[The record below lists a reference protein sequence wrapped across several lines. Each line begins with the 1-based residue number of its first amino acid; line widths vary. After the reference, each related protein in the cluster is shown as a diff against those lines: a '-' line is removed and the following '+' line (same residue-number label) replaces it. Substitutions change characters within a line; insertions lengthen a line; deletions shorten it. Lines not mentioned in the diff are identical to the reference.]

1 VSSGDGAFSG
11 DPALVA
17 DTTFLTACLNGGTS
31 RDEHPAVPFSP
42 EELAAEARSAA
53 ASGARA
59 IHVHPRSA
67 SGAQSLAPS
76 DVLPAV
82 AAIRAAA
89 IRAATGLPVGVT
101 TGIWTVSGD
110 TASAAAVSGATA
122 RRLALVAGWT
132 GPDKPDFASVNV
144 NEPGIDA
151 LADLL
156 IESLGIPVEAGVWT
170 VADVDLLAGST
181 LASRA
186 FQILLEPTSRVASEA
201 VAVASAASVA
211 LLERG
216 IAVPQVH
223 HGYGLATWDVIRW
236 AASAGFRVR
245 VGLEDTTVLPDGAV
259 AAGNGDLVAAA
270 MRLAAGAGH

>member
-1 VSSGDGAFSG
+1 MFPG
-11 DPALVA
+11 DPAFGKGTA
-17 DTTFLTACLNGGTS
+17 FLTACLNGGTS

-53 ASGARA
+53 AFGARA

-67 SGAQSLAPS
+67 SGAQSLEPS

-82 AAIRAAA
+82 AA

-101 TGIWTVSGD
+101 TGIWTVSGN
-110 TASAAAVSGATA
+110 TA

-132 GPDKPDFASVNV
+132 GPDKPDFASINV

-170 VADVDLLAGST
+170 VADVGLLAGST
-181 LASRA
+181 LAPRA
-186 FQILLEPTSRVASEA
+186 FQVLLEPTSRVASEA

-223 HGYGLATWDVIRW
+223 HGYGLATWQVIRW
-236 AASAGFRVR
+236 AAGAGFGVR
-245 VGLEDTTVLPDGAV
+245 VGLEDTTVLPDGTV

-270 MRLAAGAGH
+270 MRVAAEAGR